1 MDNQDFVDFYT
12 KMTILNFKLHKGYK
26 LEKEYEEFYSAVQFL
41 IPVFNNIIK
50 NKNLTLDKVLNGK
63 SFETEMVQTSQKYE
77 NIPTIHVQ
85 SENDYPFVNEVK
97 PEPVKVQEEEDEAD
111 PEGDKIVLELTKK
124 SLEKLNEI
132 QNQGWAIIEVEDS
145 EDYTYSTE
153 SSSHEEKVDQTPPQ
167 YTPPKYM
174 SDDEYN
180 KLKEGLPDLALLNNS
195 SASSDEYISDHS
207 EEIDLKC
214 INKRWNAWCA

>member
-97 PEPVKVQEEEDEAD
+97 PEPVKVQEEEDEDQKKTRRTIREKTAVVYSFLR
-111 PEGDKIVLELTKK
+111 KIEEFKSEKRTKFFRG
-124 SLEKLNEI
+124 LVHDFGRTA
-132 QNQGWAIIEVEDS
+132 NQGSVMVEFSGTDLHGQYFLEAYFVEKYGAEV
-145 EDYTYSTE
+145 
-153 SSSHEEKVDQTPPQ
+153 
-167 YTPPKYM
+167 
-174 SDDEYN
+174 
-180 KLKEGLPDLALLNNS
+180 KETGKSPGD
-195 SASSDEYISDHS
+195 
-207 EEIDLKC
+207 
-214 INKRWNAWCA
+214 